1 MPAQPPVCEY
11 QRKPGRPR
19 RLTLPVLIWLLW
31 LGGCCGVILWLTT
44 VTTDLT
50 FFLPREAGLL
60 DAVLVQQMREGPASR
75 MLLIGIEGA
84 DDAALARTSRR
95 LAESLRRSP
104 LFEGVDNGSDP
115 ALLTQLENRLFAYRY
130 ALSPAMTAGRYSA
143 SGLRQMLKAR
153 YAELASPLATL
164 QKHWLPQDPGG
175 EWQGLLRDWLAVP
188 GPDLREG
195 VWFAPAGGR
204 ALLLV
209 HTRVSGFD
217 IDAQTEIVGL
227 VESHFAERRES
238 ASMRLLL
245 GGPGPL
251 SLEANRQITRD
262 ASRLSIINSL
272 LVMALLFAIY
282 RSVRVVGLGLVP
294 LATGIVSGISVTSL
308 VFGEV
313 HGITLGFGATL
324 LGVAADYPNHFF
336 THLSGREAPAS
347 TMRRIWPTL
356 RLGVLTN
363 IAGFAGLLFSGFSG
377 LAQLAVFAATGL
389 LAAALASR
397 WVIPAFTPERIRLP
411 RWLAYGPGR
420 SRRSSRLV
428 SRLTRW
434 LPRLRLLPLLLSAGL
449 MLVFA
454 FSSVPLWNDDL
465 DALNPV
471 PADRKRENE
480 ALQQALG
487 APDLRA
493 LVLVSAADEQAALR
507 LSEDI
512 RPLLDHLRQAGALD
526 HYRMASSL
534 MPSQRTQA
542 ERLATL
548 PDRATLVAALRQAG
562 QGLPFKA
569 GVFQPFL
576 NAVAQARQ
584 LPPLDRDSLRD
595 TPLRAQVDSL
605 LVKLNNRW
613 VALVPLTGIH
623 DPAAIADAL
632 KDYRERGVIY
642 ADLKEESTRLLRAYR
657 HEAVQL
663 LAGSVV
669 LILVLL
675 GLGLRSLA
683 AVLRVFSPMLA
694 AALCTGVIMALLS
707 GGLNLYHLV
716 SLLLV
721 MGLSLDQALFF
732 NRDAESP
739 EDRNRTLLSLLV
751 CSASS
756 VLAFGTLALSEI
768 TILRAIG
775 STVALGALL
784 ALCFA
789 AMLARVAPPSR

>member
-1 MPAQPPVCEY
+1 
-11 QRKPGRPR
+11 
-19 RLTLPVLIWLLW
+19 
-31 LGGCCGVILWLTT
+31 
-44 VTTDLT
+44 
-50 FFLPREAGLL
+50 
-60 DAVLVQQMREGPASR
+60 
-75 MLLIGIEGA
+75 
-84 DDAALARTSRR
+84 
-95 LAESLRRSP
+95 
-104 LFEGVDNGSDP
+104 
-115 ALLTQLENRLFAYRY
+115 
-130 ALSPAMTAGRYSA
+130 
-143 SGLRQMLKAR
+143 
-153 YAELASPLATL
+153 
-164 QKHWLPQDPGG
+164 
-175 EWQGLLRDWLAVP
+175 
-188 GPDLREG
+188 
-195 VWFAPAGGR
+195 
-204 ALLLV
+204 
-209 HTRVSGFD
+209 
-217 IDAQTEIVGL
+217 
-227 VESHFAERRES
+227 
-238 ASMRLLL
+238 
-245 GGPGPL
+245 
-251 SLEANRQITRD
+251 
-262 ASRLSIINSL
+262 
-272 LVMALLFAIY
+272 
-282 RSVRVVGLGLVP
+282 
-294 LATGIVSGISVTSL
+294 
-308 VFGEV
+308 
-313 HGITLGFGATL
+313 
-324 LGVAADYPNHFF
+324 
-336 THLSGREAPAS
+336 
-347 TMRRIWPTL
+347 
-356 RLGVLTN
+356 
-363 IAGFAGLLFSGFSG
+363 
-377 LAQLAVFAATGL
+377 
-389 LAAALASR
+389 
-397 WVIPAFTPERIRLP
+397 
-411 RWLAYGPGR
+411 
-420 SRRSSRLV
+420 
-428 SRLTRW
+428 
-434 LPRLRLLPLLLSAGL
+434 
-449 MLVFA
+449 
-454 FSSVPLWNDDL
+454 
-465 DALNPV
+465 
-471 PADRKRENE
+471 
-480 ALQQALG
+480 
-487 APDLRA
+487 
-493 LVLVSAADEQAALR
+493 
-507 LSEDI
+507 
-512 RPLLDHLRQAGALD
+512 
-526 HYRMASSL
+526 MASSL